1 MHDSG
6 MDDIHETR
14 RKRLS
19 QLIEDKYEGRKAD
32 FARAMGFTQTNLVYR
47 LLSASASTHKPMG
60 AALARRVEQTCGKP
74 ENWLDTPAEAQIVE
88 RSGCALPVMSSA
100 GSMGTGI
107 QADHDTVVGSIRV
120 SEEWLRRELP
130 SSTGWNNLRVITGY
144 GDSME
149 TTYRDGD
156 ILVVDT
162 GVRDVRVDAVYVFR
176 RHDEL
181 FIKRLQRRLD
191 GSLLVISDNRKY
203 EPQIVGEREGIQVV
217 GRVLYAW
224 TGHRL

>member
-1 MHDSG
+1 
-6 MDDIHETR
+6 MDEIHETR
-14 RKRLS
+14 RKRLAK
-19 QLIEDKYEGRKAD
+19 LIDDKYEGRKAD
-32 FARAMGFTQTNLVYR
+32 FARLMGFTQANLVYR

-60 AALARRVEQTCGKP
+60 STMARRIEEVCGMP
-74 ENWLDTPAEAQIVE
+74 ANWLDTPGDQQVLDAPG
-88 RSGCALPVMSSA
+88 RSLLVMSAA
-100 GSMGTGI
+100 GSMGYGVI
-107 QADHDTVVGSIRV
+107 NDHDTVVGSIQV
-120 SEEWLRRELP
+120 SEAWLRRELP
-130 SSTGWNNLRVITGY
+130 STTGWDNLRVITGY

-162 GVRDVRVDAVYVFR
+162 GVREVKVDAVYVFR

-203 EPQIVGEREGIQVV
+203 EPQIVSERDGIQVA